1 MSNSSYTFAGVCAD
15 ILQRYPERINPLLP
29 TYYQFSIAR
38 LPTVNYF
45 CQTASLPSLT
55 LSQIQMPTR
64 FSTIQNPSRL
74 TFDELTIT
82 FIVDE
87 GMKNWMEIYNWMRS
101 TTNVD
106 SFEDYVPENTHSTTA
121 NLLILNSSKNPKLNV
136 TFNGL
141 YPITLSAL
149 DFTSTGIDPEPLQS
163 TCSFSYRSY
172 DIEIL

>member
-1 MSNSSYTFAGVCAD
+1 MD
-15 ILQRYPERINPLLP
+15 ILAKYPERINPLLP
-29 TYYQFSIAR
+29 TYYQFSISR
-38 LPTVNYF
+38 LPGVNYF

-55 LSQIQMPTR
+55 LSQVQFPTR
-64 FSTIQNPSRL
+64 FSTIQSPSKL

-82 FIVDE
+82 FVVDE

-106 SFEDYVPENTHSTTA
+106 SFNEYRPGNEQDATA
-121 NLLILNSSKNPKLNV
+121 NLLILNSSKHPKINV
-136 TFNGL
+136 TFNSL

-149 DFTSTGIDPEPLQS
+149 DFTSTGMDPEPLQA
-163 TCSFSYRSY
+163 TCSFSYRTY